1 MPDASPQANE
11 LIGWLSANG
20 VILALSAI
28 GLLLLYRWARPVIHR
43 VLVRTMEAQAR
54 TLGADPSQSA
64 DTEKRVETM
73 EDLLVKVL
81 RFLVAAA
88 LVSLV
93 LGLFDLWSVLAGLGL
108 ALAAITLAGQ
118 SIVLDYL
125 MGLLILLEGQYFK
138 GDVVRIGAVE
148 GTVEEVGL
156 RRTLVRDPR
165 GVLHSISN
173 GDVRASANLTRTYA
187 VAMVNI
193 DGVADK
199 DLDAATAVLEAVARD
214 LAADPAL
221 ADLFL
226 TPPAY
231 AGMTSLTAAGAT
243 IRLSGRVRP
252 ESRIQVEIEMRRRV
266 SAGLAGQ
273 GIELIRP
280 ALGAAPRP

>member
-1 MPDASPQANE
+1 MPDVSPQTND
-11 LIGWLSANG
+11 LIVWLSANG
-20 VILALSAI
+20 VILALYAI
-28 GLLLLYRWARPVIHR
+28 GLLLLYRWARPVVHR

-138 GDVVRIGAVE
+138 GDVVRIGSVE

-173 GDVRASANLTRTYA
+173 GDVRASANLTRTFA

-199 DLDAATAVLEAVARD
+199 DLEAAIAVLEAVARD

-221 ADLFL
+221 ADVFL
-226 TPPAY
+226 APPAY

-252 ESRIQVEIEMRRRV
+252 ESRIRVEIEMRRRV
-266 SAGLAGQ
+266 SAGLAEH

-280 ALGAAPRP
+280 PVGVAPRP

>member
-280 ALGAAPRP
+280 ALGTAPRP